1 MIYAYIRISSSDQNL
16 DRQYEAIKKWE
27 KENNLVVDEIFE
39 DKQSGKNFE
48 RENYQKMKSLLKEG
62 GKDFNRTNY
71 KKLCRKLKAGDVLFI
86 KSIDR
91 LGRNYDMIIE
101 EWTNI
106 TKNIKSDIVVMD
118 MPLLDTREK
127 NDNLTGKLIS
137 DIVLQLLSYVA
148 QIERENI
155 KQRQAEGIKI
165 AKEKGVHFGRKAKY
179 DDEFIEKI
187 KVDYLRKIP
196 LDELVEKYGC
206 SKDRIVVWARK
217 GKWKELKKKQNAK

>member
-62 GKDFNRTNY
+62 D
-71 KKLCRKLKAGDVLFI
+71 LIVV

-206 SKDRIVVWARK
+206 SKDRIIVWARK

>member
-62 GKDFNRTNY
+62 D
-71 KKLCRKLKAGDVLFI
+71 LIVV

>member
-62 GKDFNRTNY
+62 D
-71 KKLCRKLKAGDVLFI
+71 LIIV

-217 GKWKELKKKQNAK
+217 GKWKELKKKQNVK

>member
-62 GKDFNRTNY
+62 D
-71 KKLCRKLKAGDVLFI
+71 LIVV

-101 EWTNI
+101 EWANI

-217 GKWKELKKKQNAK
+217 GKWKELKKKQYAK

>member
-62 GKDFNRTNY
+62 D
-71 KKLCRKLKAGDVLFI
+71 LIVV

-187 KVDYLRKIP
+187 KADYLRKIP

>member
-62 GKDFNRTNY
+62 D
-71 KKLCRKLKAGDVLFI
+71 LIVV

-101 EWTNI
+101 EWANI
-106 TKNIKSDIVVMD
+106 TKNIKSDIVLMD

-217 GKWKELKKKQNAK
+217 GKWKELKKKQYAK

>member
-62 GKDFNRTNY
+62 D
-71 KKLCRKLKAGDVLFI
+71 LIVV

-101 EWTNI
+101 EWANI

>member
-62 GKDFNRTNY
+62 D
-71 KKLCRKLKAGDVLFI
+71 LIVV

-179 DDEFIEKI
+179 GDEFIEKRCGFPKNCI
-187 KVDYLRKIP
+187 RRLF
-196 LDELVEKYGC
+196 
-206 SKDRIVVWARK
+206 
-217 GKWKELKKKQNAK
+217 

>member
-62 GKDFNRTNY
+62 D
-71 KKLCRKLKAGDVLFI
+71 LIVV

-101 EWTNI
+101 EWTKI

>member
-62 GKDFNRTNY
+62 D
-71 KKLCRKLKAGDVLFI
+71 LIVV

-217 GKWKELKKKQNAK
+217 GKWKELKKKQYAK

>member
-27 KENNLVVDEIFE
+27 KENNLTVDEIFE

-62 GKDFNRTNY
+62 D
-71 KKLCRKLKAGDVLFI
+71 LMVV

>member
-62 GKDFNRTNY
+62 D
-71 KKLCRKLKAGDVLFI
+71 LIVV

-106 TKNIKSDIVVMD
+106 TKNIKSNIVVMD

>member
-62 GKDFNRTNY
+62 D
-71 KKLCRKLKAGDVLFI
+71 LIVV

-127 NDNLTGKLIS
+127 NDNLTGKLLS

>member
-1 MIYAYIRISSSDQNL
+1 
-16 DRQYEAIKKWE
+16 
-27 KENNLVVDEIFE
+27 
-39 DKQSGKNFE
+39 
-48 RENYQKMKSLLKEG
+48 
-62 GKDFNRTNY
+62 
-71 KKLCRKLKAGDVLFI
+71 
-86 KSIDR
+86 
-91 LGRNYDMIIE
+91 
-101 EWTNI
+101 
-106 TKNIKSDIVVMD
+106 
-118 MPLLDTREK
+118 MPLLDAREK
-127 NDNLTGKLIS
+127 NGNLTGKLIS

>member
-62 GKDFNRTNY
+62 D
-71 KKLCRKLKAGDVLFI
+71 LIVV

-187 KVDYLRKIP
+187 KVDYLRKIS

>member
-27 KENNLVVDEIFE
+27 KENNLVVDEIFA
-39 DKQSGKNFE
+39 DQQSGKNFE

-62 GKDFNRTNY
+62 D
-71 KKLCRKLKAGDVLFI
+71 LIVV